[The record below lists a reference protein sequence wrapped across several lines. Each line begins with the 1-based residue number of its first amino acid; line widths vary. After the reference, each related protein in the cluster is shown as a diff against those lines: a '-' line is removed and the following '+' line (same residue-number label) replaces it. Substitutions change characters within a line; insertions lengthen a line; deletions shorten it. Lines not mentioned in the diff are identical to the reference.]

1 MHAWVCKITHVCMHI
16 HMYLHIHLYTY
27 INAHVH
33 VASYSYATAHM
44 YVPLSIGVFSLS
56 SSVTDEAL
64 SDKLSSSSNAL
75 IFSCVS

>member
-1 MHAWVCKITHVCMHI
+1 MCI
-16 HMYLHIHLYTY
+16 HMYLHMYLHTY

-56 SSVTDEAL
+56 SSVTDKAL
-64 SDKLSSSSNAL
+64 SDKISSSSSAL